1 MLTTTRGG
9 KSIPIS
15 ANRFDMYKY
24 ALTTRDRIVTKTDIL
39 NFCRKELGTHLQN
52 IRIEHGTMVSSRPH
66 EGLVR
71 SIDIYLTL
79 RKDEERDLDFMVE
92 DLENRL
98 SSRSL
103 DRFNYRIF
111 IEKAG

>member
-1 MLTTTRGG
+1 
-9 KSIPIS
+9 
-15 ANRFDMYKY
+15 
-24 ALTTRDRIVTKTDIL
+24 
-39 NFCRKELGTHLQN
+39 
-52 IRIEHGTMVSSRPH
+52 MVSSRPH